1 MRILSLFFVLAMLF
15 TACGGNTSTEGTDDT
30 AESQDTP
37 ATEEMEDG
45 KLTLTPMP
53 KSTAYPNAEIESVM
67 YEDGQ
72 FSFEIGG
79 DEYELGVQT
88 PDADAKMCANSA
100 KGQHI
105 HLIINDNPY
114 AAKYEA
120 EFEYELPDGEHYMLA
135 FLSRSYHES
144 IKTDKAFEANKIFVE
159 DNNFSAVEDITE
171 PLLFYSRPKGTYTGK
186 AETDKVMLDFY
197 LVGVPNFGTDHFVE
211 ADINGQ
217 TFTIDQWQ
225 PYYIEGLPMGETTVK
240 LTLVDAEGNAVDTPL
255 NPVTRKITLQADPAE
270 EAM

>member
-1 MRILSLFFVLAMLF
+1 MRILSLFFILAVLL
-15 TACGGNTSTEGTDDT
+15 TACGDTASTEG
-30 AESQDTP
+30 QDTTP
-37 ATEEMEDG
+37 DETMEEG

-53 KSTAYPNAEIESVM
+53 KSTQYPDAEIESVM
-67 YEDGQ
+67 YEDGT
-72 FSFEIGG
+72 FSFELGG
-79 DEYELGVQT
+79 EDYELGVQT

-105 HLIINDNPY
+105 HLIIDDNPY

-120 EFEYELPDGEHYMLA
+120 TFDYDLPDGEHYMLS

-144 IKTDKAFEANKIFVE
+144 IKTEKASEVNKIFVQ
-159 DNNFSAVEDITE
+159 DNNFSAVEDVTS

-186 AETDKVMLDFY
+186 AETEKVMLDFY
-197 LVGVPNFGTDHFVE
+197 LVRVPNFGTDHFVE

-217 TFTIDQWQ
+217 TFTIDKWQ

-255 NPVTRKITLQADPAE
+255 NPVTRKVTLQADPAE